1 MKTKSNAD
9 RVSPHTML
17 VAGTK
22 LGRYEIRS
30 KLGKGGMGEVYLA
43 QDTKLDRKVALKILP
58 AEVAGNQ
65 DRMNRFVQEAK
76 AAAALNHPNIAHVYE
91 IDEFDGQHFIAMEF
105 IEGQTLRQCI
115 GRQTDLRKLLRYLQH
130 VAEGLAK
137 AHAAGIVHR
146 DLKPDNIMITRDGH
160 AKILDFGLAK
170 LVEPQGQKPDRE
182 GGPSSQ
188 TATAVTA
195 LHSTPGIIRGT
206 AGYMSPEQAQGRTK
220 EVDHRSDI
228 FSFGCILYEA
238 AAGRKAFEGR
248 DTLDSLH
255 KIVYAPTPLIKETN
269 AAAPDQ
275 LQRIVRH
282 CLAKDPEERYQTI
295 KDVVIELKDVRREL
309 EGAGVDT
316 TVPPLTGSMTMIP
329 VGAESDVRQ
338 VFSATTSTPPASLS
352 TRASSAEYIFTR
364 IKQHKLAAIISLV
377 VLVIGIVGIAA
388 YLRARNTEV
397 AIESIAVLPFVNTS
411 GDANTDYLSDGITE
425 SLINS
430 FSQIPA
436 LRVVPRSTVFRYK
449 GQQLDPQEIGRKLG
463 VRAVLTGRV
472 VQHGEMVNIQTELI
486 DVDKE
491 SQLWGEQYNR
501 GISDLQ
507 AVQSDISKVIS
518 AKLRLKLTGEEQQQ
532 LTKRYSPPPEAY
544 QAYLKGRYYFFQH
557 KEESHKKAIDSFN
570 QAIKLDPNYAQ
581 AYAGLASVY
590 TEISSSYLPPTE
602 AMPQAKEAVQR
613 ALILDGSLAEAH
625 VALAEVHWWGDWDFP
640 AAEQEFKRAI
650 ELSPNEPTVYV
661 EYANFLARLGRS
673 NEAIALSNRALQLD
687 SVSPFIN
694 ANVAS
699 IFYFAHQYDRVIEQA
714 NKMLD
719 MDHNST
725 QAHAWLGYGFLQ
737 KGLYEQA
744 IPEMQKAF
752 DPQSGDGLAQLG
764 YAYAVAGRKSEAL
777 KALAELQALSSRKYS
792 SPVRIARI
800 YVGLG
805 DKERAFEWLEKGYA
819 GRSDHLTQ
827 LKTDP
832 TFDSLRSDPRF
843 ADLVR
848 RVGLPQ

>member
-1 MKTKSNAD
+1 MSL
-9 RVSPHTML
+9 VS
-17 VAGTK
+17 GTK

-30 KLGKGGMGEVYLA
+30 QLGAGGMGEVYLA
-43 QDTKLDRKVALKILP
+43 LDTKLDRKVALKILP
-58 AEVAGNQ
+58 PEVAGNQ

-91 IDEFDGQHFIAMEF
+91 IDEFYGQHFIAMEF
-105 IEGQTLRQCI
+105 IDGQTLRECI
-115 GRQTDLRKLLRYLQH
+115 SRQTDLRKLLRYLQH

-170 LVEPQGQKPDRE
+170 LVEPQEQKADRQGGQ
-182 GGPSSQ
+182 SSQ

-220 EVDHRSDI
+220 EVDHRADI

-248 DTLDSLH
+248 DILDSLH

-316 TVPPLTGSMTMIP
+316 TVPPLTGSMSITP
-329 VGAESDVRQ
+329 VGAETDVRR
-338 VFSATTSTPPASLS
+338 VFSATASTPPASVS

-364 IKQHKLAAIISLV
+364 IKQHKLAGISLV
-377 VLVIGIVGIAA
+377 VLVIGIVGFAA

-397 AIESIAVLPFVNTS
+397 AIESIAVLPFINTS

-449 GQQLDPQEIGRKLG
+449 GQQLDPLEIGRKLA

-472 VQHGEMVNIQTELI
+472 VQHADTVNIQTELI

-501 GISDLQ
+501 SISDLL

-518 AKLRLKLTGEEQQQ
+518 AKLRLKLTGEEEQQ

-557 KEESHKKAIDSFN
+557 KEESHRKAIDSFN

-602 AMPQAKEAVQR
+602 AMPKAKEAVQR
-613 ALILDGSLAEAH
+613 ALTLDGSLAEAH

-650 ELSPNEPTVYV
+650 ELNPNEPTVYV
-661 EYANFLARLGRS
+661 EYANFLARLGRT

-694 ANVAS
+694 SNVAS

-764 YAYAVAGRKSEAL
+764 YAYAVAGRKSEAF
-777 KALAELQALSSRKYS
+777 KALAELQALSSRKYF

-832 TFDSLRSDPRF
+832 AFDSLRSDPRF